1 MGALARTAGTD
12 RVPVAALIVALV
24 ALVIPTLG
32 VFASVEFAAW
42 QANHG
47 HIGAAAAVAHHS
59 HPYDDYSHDDTTPA
73 TDVVFTPSDDGSVAS
88 VLTPTR
94 ALVELTFLAGGAA
107 HANMPDEAIAP
118 AGIQPRVP
126 VPPPRA

>member
-1 MGALARTAGTD
+1 MGVSARTAETD

-32 VFASVEFAAW
+32 VFASIEFAAW

-47 HIGAAAAVAHHS
+47 HIGSAAAVAHHT
-59 HPYDDYSHDDTTPA
+59 HDGSDA
-73 TDVVFTPSDDGSVAS
+73 ASDIVFTPSDDGSVAS
-88 VLTPTR
+88 ALTLTR
-94 ALVELTFLAGGAA
+94 ALVELTFLAGGTA